1 MPVVV
6 TNNKLLPEQECAF
19 RRDPGM
25 GYETDGS
32 FGLIR
37 CLAHGAPNPLIR
49 WHFHDEYELHLIL
62 ETSGRVFVGDYI
74 GQFQPG
80 HLVLTGPR
88 LPHNWVSM
96 DLPAEGV
103 AVRDLAIQFGDA
115 PLRKAMEQL
124 PELKEI
130 LPLLER
136 ARHGVEFR
144 GISEQVRE
152 QMTRIMQS
160 RGLTRLIGFCQLMQH
175 LTHHE
180 DYRLLSAIPLQTSE
194 EDGSIHRISEVVDYI
209 SRASEARLALAD
221 VAARFGMSESTF
233 SRYFRR
239 MTGNTF
245 TNFLNQLRV
254 NKACQMLLETDQYVS
269 TICYNVGFNNVANF
283 NRRFME
289 IKGMTPSDF
298 RRVGKDRFQSQVAIV
313 NG

>member
-6 TNNKLLPEQECAF
+6 THKEMPEQECAF
-19 RRDPGM
+19 RRDPGL
-25 GYETDGS
+25 GYETDS
-32 FGLIR
+32 SYGLVR
-37 CLAHGAPNPLIR
+37 CLSHGAPNPLIR

-62 ETSGRVFVGDYI
+62 ATSGRVFVGDHI
-74 GQFQPG
+74 GHFEPG

-88 LPHNWVSM
+88 LPHNWISM
-96 DLPAEGV
+96 DLPADGV
-103 AVRDLAIQFGDA
+103 AVRDIAIQFGDE
-115 PLRKAMEQL
+115 PLHQAMELL

-130 LPLLER
+130 TPLLER
-136 ARHGVEFR
+136 ARHGVEFI
-144 GISEQVRE
+144 GISAHVRE
-152 QMTRIMQS
+152 RMTSILRK
-160 RGLTRLIGFCQLMQH
+160 RGLSRLIEFCQLMQE
-175 LTHHE
+175 LNHHK
-180 DYRLLSAIPLQTSE
+180 DYRLLSSAPLQNQE
-194 EDGSIHRISEVVDYI
+194 EDGSLARISEVVDYL
-209 SRASEARLALAD
+209 SKYSESRLALAD
-221 VAARFGMSESTF
+221 VANRFGMSESTF

-298 RRVGKDRFQSQVAIV
+298 RRVGKDRFQPQGSQIV